1 MSLRRPTRLLT
12 HATLLSPTQRSSA
25 VRLDN
30 QIQRLV
36 KNIFGSAA
44 ARFFNL
50 LIVMALIPLTI
61 NTLNVADY
69 AFLSMAISLS
79 VLSAYADLGIGL
91 AIVNTLAGE
100 SKDSVSEESRK
111 AVSVVWFTLLTIACL
126 ALTVTGCLALWV
138 YHFAP
143 IADVPRYQAM
153 LLGSACVFIGLPS
166 GLIQRILFARH
177 RTTEANAWATS
188 GRLLSLFFVWAV
200 VESGAANLPLLVFG
214 VIGVPVIIGWIS
226 VLVVFRRNSMK
237 LLVPRFEYYDR
248 TLLKPYLITGLSF
261 LILQVVP
268 YAEVGVNT
276 LLAGSLIGIDIVP
289 SLDVYTRLYTYVP
302 ALISIALFPLWPE
315 IANAKAEGNVEWIL
329 KITRW
334 AYYLTGTLAFVISL
348 VLLLFGEHLVM
359 VWTRQSLT
367 LPFPVLTGMAV
378 FAVLTC
384 IGIVQS
390 MVLNGAGVIKQQVML
405 YIAYLFILLTA
416 KITATSSLG
425 LLGMIWSLNACQVL
439 RLFVGGN
446 LLKTSIRLTLSKNV
460 KDNTSF
466 ANKSG

>member
-1 MSLRRPTRLLT
+1 M
-12 HATLLSPTQRSSA
+12 
-25 VRLDN
+25 RLDN
-30 QIQRLV
+30 RLRRLV

-61 NTLNVADY
+61 NTLSAADY

-100 SKDSVSEESRK
+100 NDKSVSEESRK
-111 AVSVVWFTLLTIACL
+111 AVSVVWFTLLAIACT
-126 ALTVTGCLALWV
+126 ALTVTGALAFWV

-153 LLGSACVFIGLPS
+153 LLGSACVFVGLPS

-177 RTTEANAWATS
+177 RTTEANAWTTS

-200 VESGAANLPLLVFG
+200 VESGVANLSLLVFG
-214 VIGVPVIIGWIS
+214 VIGVPVIIGWVS
-226 VLVVFRRNSMK
+226 VLVVFSRSSIK
-237 LLVPRFEYYDR
+237 PLVPRVEHYDNA
-248 TLLKPYLITGLSF
+248 LLKPYLITGLSF

-276 LLAGSLIGIDIVP
+276 LLAGSLIGIDSVP

-315 IANAKAEGNVEWIL
+315 IANAKAQGNVAWIL

-334 AYYLTGTLAFVISL
+334 AYYLTGTLALAISL

-359 VWTRQSLT
+359 AWTHQNLT
-367 LPFPVLTGMAV
+367 LPYPVLTGMAL

-384 IGIVQS
+384 IGTVQS
-390 MVLNGAGVIKQQVML
+390 MVLNGAGVIKQQVQL
-405 YIAYLFILLTA
+405 YIVYLIILLTA
-416 KITATSSLG
+416 KIWATSALG

-439 RLFVGGN
+439 RLVVGGW
-446 LLKTSIRLTLSKNV
+446 LLTTNIRLTFSKNV
-460 KDNTSF
+460 KNSTPF
-466 ANKSG
+466 AHKNS